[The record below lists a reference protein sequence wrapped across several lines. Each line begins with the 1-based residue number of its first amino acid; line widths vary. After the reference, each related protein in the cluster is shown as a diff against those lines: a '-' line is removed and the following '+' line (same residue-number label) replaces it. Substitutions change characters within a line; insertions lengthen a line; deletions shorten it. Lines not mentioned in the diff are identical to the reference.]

1 MHSIVI
7 VFPLIV
13 LIIVV
18 IVLIV
23 LSVGVY
29 HRPRFKMTSYTQG
42 KVEQSSV
49 REVRTEFE
57 RYEQTEIV
65 VAYHVAGQVHRLTK
79 TVPGNHA
86 GRYPIGLSLRVHYNP
101 SDPEMARA
109 DDAGR

>member
-1 MHSIVI
+1 MD
-7 VFPLIV
+7 VFPLLV
-13 LIIVV
+13 LILVV
-18 IVLIV
+18 IVLIA

-42 KVEQSSV
+42 RVEQSTV
-49 REVRTEFE
+49 REVRTELE

-65 VAYHVAGQVHRLTK
+65 VGYHVVGQSHRLTK

-86 GRYPIGLSLRVHYNP
+86 ARYPIGLPLRVHYNP

-109 DDAGR
+109 DDATT